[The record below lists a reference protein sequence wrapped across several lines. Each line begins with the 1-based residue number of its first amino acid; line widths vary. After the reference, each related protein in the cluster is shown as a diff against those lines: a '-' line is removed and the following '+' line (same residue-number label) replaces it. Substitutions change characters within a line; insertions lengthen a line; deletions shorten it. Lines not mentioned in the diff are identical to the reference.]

1 MRDNAET
8 FLEDM
13 VINYISEDELDQ
25 YEDVEFELEF
35 GQEELELK
43 IENEDDIAKLSQI
56 TFNRIKERR
65 MD

>member
-1 MRDNAET
+1 M
-8 FLEDM
+8 
-13 VINYISEDELDQ
+13 INYISEDELDQ
-25 YEDVEFELEF
+25 YEDVEFELEY
-35 GQEELELK
+35 GQDELELK